1 MSKSGIVRLAVV
13 MLCLSLVAPLA
24 FAQTPP
30 LTQEYTPREGQS
42 GKDVIWLPTSQSL
55 VEMMLDVAKVTAQDY
70 VIDLGS
76 GDGRLVITA
85 AKRGAQA
92 LGIEYDAGLV
102 EVSKRNATREGVSD
116 RAQFVKADL
125 FESDFSKAT
134 VITMFLMPDIN
145 LKLRPR
151 ILDLKPGTRI
161 VSNTFTMGE
170 WEADQTVKVPEGKD
184 CSIYCT
190 GLLWIVPAK
199 VEGTWKLA
207 QGELAIN
214 QSFQMISGT
223 LKSGS
228 NSTPIKD
235 GRLTGNQVSFNVGE
249 AQYTGSVSGKTM
261 QGTVISGGKTEKW
274 SATWISEAIPGVTV
288 AK

>member
-1 MSKSGIVRLAVV
+1 MSKSRIVRLAVV
-13 MLCLSLVAPLA
+13 MLCLCVIAPLA
-24 FAQTPP
+24 FAQAPS

-42 GKDVIWLPTSQSL
+42 GKDVIWLPTSQAL
-55 VEMMLDVAKVTAQDY
+55 VEMMLDVAKVTHQDY
-70 VIDLGS
+70 LIDLGS

-102 EVSKRNATREGVSD
+102 EVSKRNAAREGVSD
-116 RAQFVKADL
+116 KAQFVKADL

-170 WEADQTVKVPEGKD
+170 WTPDQTVKVPEGKE
-184 CSIYCT
+184 CNIYCT

-207 QGELAIN
+207 QGELALN

-228 NSTPIKD
+228 NNVAITD
-235 GRLTGNQVSFNVGE
+235 GRLTGDQISFNAGT
-249 AQYTGSVSGKTM
+249 AQYTGSVSGKAM
-261 QGTVISGGKTEKW
+261 QGTVTTGGKTEKW
-274 SATWISEAIPGVTV
+274 SATWVSEAIPGITV

>member
-1 MSKSGIVRLAVV
+1 MRKSGISCLVVV
-13 MLCLSLVAPLA
+13 MLCLCVIAPLA
-24 FAQTPP
+24 FAQAQPA
-30 LTQEYTPREGQS
+30 TQEQTPREGQA

-55 VEMMLDVAKVTAQDY
+55 VELMLDLAKVTPNDY

-102 EVSKRNATREGVSD
+102 EVSKRNAAKLGVAD
-116 RAQFVKADL
+116 KAQFVKADL

-170 WEADQTVKVPEGKD
+170 WEADETAKVPEGGD

-199 VEGTWKLA
+199 VGGTWKLA
-207 QGELAIN
+207 QGELGLN
-214 QSFQMISGT
+214 QNFQMLSGAF
-223 LKSGS
+223 KSGS
-228 NSTPIKD
+228 NSAPIK
-235 GRLTGNQVSFNVGE
+235 GGYLTGDQISFAIGD
-249 AQYTGSVSGKTM
+249 AQYTGSVSGAAM
-261 QGTVISGGKTEKW
+261 QGTVKTGNKTDKW
-274 SATWISEAIPGVTV
+274 SATKISEAVPGVTV

>member
-1 MSKSGIVRLAVV
+1 MSKPRFVRLS
-13 MLCLSLVAPLA
+13 MLVFCFCVIASLA
-24 FAQTPP
+24 FAQAQPATE
-30 LTQEYTPREGQS
+30 EYQPKEGQA
-42 GKDVIWLPTSQSL
+42 GKDVIWIPTPQDL
-55 VEMMLDVAKVTAQDY
+55 VDLMLDMAKVTPQDY

-85 AKRGAQA
+85 AKRGARA
-92 LGIEYDAGLV
+92 LGIEYNPDMV
-102 EVSKRNATREGVSD
+102 ELSKRNAAREGVAD
-116 RAQFVKADL
+116 RVEFIKADL
-125 FESDFSKAT
+125 FETDFSKAT
-134 VITMFLMPDIN
+134 VLTMFLMPDIN

-151 ILDLKPGTRI
+151 ILEMKPGTRV

-170 WEADQTVKVPEGKD
+170 WTADRTEKVDESKG

-199 VEGTWKLA
+199 VEGTWKLGE
-207 QGELAIN
+207 GELALH

-228 NSTPIKD
+228 NVISIKD
-235 GRLTGNQVSFNVGE
+235 GRLTGDQIRFVAGDSE
-249 AQYTGSVSGKTM
+249 YTGTVSGKSM
-261 QGTVISGGKTEKW
+261 EGTVKTGGKTARW
-274 SATWISEAIPGVTV
+274 TATWLSQAVPGITV